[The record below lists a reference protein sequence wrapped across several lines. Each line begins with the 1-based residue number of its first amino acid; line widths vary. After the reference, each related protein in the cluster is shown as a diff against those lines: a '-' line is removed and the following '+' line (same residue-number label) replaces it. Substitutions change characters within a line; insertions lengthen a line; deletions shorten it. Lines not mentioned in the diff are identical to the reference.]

1 MSGNDDLSTLILDS
15 DEDDEEN
22 RQTSNDDELNAGIG
36 FGGSTC
42 HRFIALILMSLIA
55 AAPIFC
61 SPGPLQNYFMKD
73 LDLSTTQYVWLSSI
87 NIWPNV
93 VICFLGGFLIDRVFG
108 VRFGTILYSF
118 IMMVGQLIVSI
129 GVMLGAF
136 RMILLGRFILG
147 IGEGSIGIAQRNYGV
162 LWFKDKELNM
172 VFGIMSSIALGG
184 GTIHLMMIEPLYKY
198 INQWYTGHMCL
209 GVVMLIV
216 FTPCLMSFICAIL
229 LGALDKRAQRILQRN
244 DNPGGDIAKLSDV
257 KTFNATFWMI
267 ISICI
272 ASNVA
277 VNSFMALSKMFFMQ
291 KYDFSAQDANYINST
306 LCLIS
311 AVACP
316 LFGYIIDKTGKN
328 IYWMLIS
335 ILALITAHSLFAF
348 TYVNP
353 LICMILMGLAILM
366 LSFNVTPLIALVVPA
381 YQLGTAFGFVGS
393 AVSLILSV
401 NSMFIGTIVD
411 CGGYFTLEIFCIC
424 WSGVALTG
432 TVVFWIYDAIKNGIL
447 NMTPHER
454 ELRLAVNR

>member
-147 IGEGSIGIAQRNYGV
+147 IGEGSI
-162 LWFKDKELNM
+162 
-172 VFGIMSSIALGG
+172 
-184 GTIHLMMIEPLYKY
+184 
-198 INQWYTGHMCL
+198 
-209 GVVMLIV
+209 
-216 FTPCLMSFICAIL
+216 
-229 LGALDKRAQRILQRN
+229 
-244 DNPGGDIAKLSDV
+244 
-257 KTFNATFWMI
+257 
-267 ISICI
+267 
-272 ASNVA
+272 
-277 VNSFMALSKMFFMQ
+277 
-291 KYDFSAQDANYINST
+291 
-306 LCLIS
+306 

-454 ELRLAVNR
+454 ELRLAVKLADNSSLTI